1 MVEPSLLGTGV
12 GTGFLVGAVVGTRHA
27 FEADHLAAVATLVG
41 AEGRAAATGAAWGVG
56 HAFVVV
62 SLSGGL
68 LVAGVGLPAAVAAA
82 AEAVV
87 ALLLVGLG
95 LRALAGRTAVGV
107 DLLRHLHDKQTD
119 RPETGHLH
127 VTLRGRQLGVGH
139 SHVNGE
145 SFAVGV
151 FHGFAGS
158 GVVMVVL
165 ASTAPTLAR
174 GAAFLL
180 GFAVASVGAMAA
192 VAWAWG
198 RAGGHTGRLRR
209 AAGLASLAAGGLLL
223 GELASTPGLAPW

>member
-1 MVEPSLLGTGV
+1 MAGPSLLGTSV
-12 GTGFLVGAVVGTRHA
+12 GTGFLLGAVVGTRHA

-41 AEGRAAATGAAWGVG
+41 AEDRSAATGVAWGVG

-62 SLSGGL
+62 SLGGGL

-107 DLLRHLHDKQTD
+107 DLLRHLHSQRVG
-119 RPETGHLH
+119 RPQVGHLH
-127 VTLRGRQLGVGH
+127 VTFRGRLLGVGH
-139 SHVNGE
+139 SHVDGD

-151 FHGFAGS
+151 FHGVAGS
-158 GVVMVVL
+158 GVVLVVL

-180 GFAVASVGAMAA
+180 GFAVASVCAMAA

-209 AAGLASLAAGGLLL
+209 AAGVASLAAGGLLL
-223 GELASTPGLAPW
+223 GELASAPGLAPW